1 MPARALEG
9 RRVLVGVTGG
19 IAAYKTAFLV
29 RLLTEGGADV
39 QVVMTPAAARFVG
52 PDTFAALTH
61 HPVHWDLFDRTDA
74 VLHVRLAHDAEVAV
88 VAPATANALAR
99 LALGLA
105 DDLVTSTLLEATCP
119 LVVAPAMHS
128 GMWSHPATQAHVRTL
143 RERGVVVV
151 GPDEGALAAGDEGVG
166 RMAEPEQ
173 VAAAVTSALWEA
185 GEGRDL
191 AGRTVL
197 VTAGPTHEPVD
208 PVRYLGNRS
217 TGRMGFAVAAE
228 AARRGANVV
237 LVTGPVAVT
246 DPPGVRVLR
255 VETSEEM
262 AREVLGR
269 YADADAVVMAAAVA
283 DWRPTQ
289 VSATKLKKDAGAPE
303 LRLEPTGDIL
313 ASLGKRKER
322 QVLVGFGAETADDAT
337 AEGRRKLTEKNLDLL
352 GQSRG
357 RARDRLRLRDER
369 GRHPGGEGRRRSP
382 SAVDEGRAGSRP
394 VGSRGGPHAGARVP
408 AGLAHGPAGRIR
420 GHAQAIPF
428 HVRVGDRGTSRQARR
443 PDLGFGP

>member
-1 MPARALEG
+1 MPGRALDG

-119 LVVAPAMHS
+119 LVIAPAMHS
-128 GMWSHPATQAHVRTL
+128 GMWKHPATQAHVRTL
-143 RERGVVVV
+143 LERRVVVV
-151 GPDEGALAAGDEGVG
+151 GPGEGALAAGDEGVG

-173 VAAAVTSALWEA
+173 IAAAVTSALWEA

-237 LVTGPVAVT
+237 LVTGPVALT

-269 YADADAVVMAAAVA
+269 YPDADAVVMAAAVA
-283 DWRPTQ
+283 DWRPTE

-303 LRLEPTGDIL
+303 LRLERTGDIL

-322 QVLVGFGAETADDAT
+322 QVLVGFAAETADDPT

-352 GQSRG
+352 VANRVGAPGTGFGSESNEAAILAARG
-357 RARDRLRLRDER
+357 DDVPLRRWTKAELARALWDRAAALMPAHE
-369 GRHPGGEGRRRSP
+369 
-382 SAVDEGRAGSRP
+382 SRP
-394 VGSRGGPHAGARVP
+394 G
-408 AGLAHGPAGRIR
+408 
-420 GHAQAIPF
+420 
-428 HVRVGDRGTSRQARR
+428 
-443 PDLGFGP
+443 